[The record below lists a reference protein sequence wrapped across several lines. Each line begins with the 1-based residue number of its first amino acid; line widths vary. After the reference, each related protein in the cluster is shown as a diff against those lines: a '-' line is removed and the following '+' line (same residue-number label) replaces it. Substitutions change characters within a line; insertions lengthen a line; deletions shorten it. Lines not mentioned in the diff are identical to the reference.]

1 MSGGFWFKLDQTGR
15 NIAPVAMT
23 ALLMLLG
30 MVPLY
35 LPSYGVMAPSL
46 GLMAL
51 YYWVL
56 HRPDLLRPGTAF
68 ALGLL
73 QDLLSGTPFGMN
85 ALVNTLVYW
94 VILTQRRFLATSFSM
109 LWWGFGMIATGAG
122 LVGWAAY
129 SVLNATLLPFE
140 TVMVG
145 VLFTVALFPAFAW
158 LFIRVHRAF
167 LQV

>member
-1 MSGGFWFKLDQTGR
+1 
-15 NIAPVAMT
+15 
-23 ALLMLLG
+23 
-30 MVPLY
+30 
-35 LPSYGVMAPSL
+35 
-46 GLMAL
+46 
-51 YYWVL
+51 
-56 HRPDLLRPGTAF
+56 
-68 ALGLL
+68 
-73 QDLLSGTPFGMN
+73 MN